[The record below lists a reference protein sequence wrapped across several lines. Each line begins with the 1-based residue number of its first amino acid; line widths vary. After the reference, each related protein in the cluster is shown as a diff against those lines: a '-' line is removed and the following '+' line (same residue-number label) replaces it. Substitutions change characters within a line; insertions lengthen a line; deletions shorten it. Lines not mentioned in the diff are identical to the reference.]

1 MVRAQDLTRA
11 EWHEQVTDAQIA
23 DVIKNGRN
31 RMPAFGT
38 LPPQVITGLV
48 ARIRA
53 NRAPR

>member
-1 MVRAQDLTRA
+1 MRAPDLTRA

-31 RMPAFGT
+31 RMPAFAT

-48 ARIRA
+48 TRIRA
-53 NRAPR
+53 NRSPR